1 VDVTDT
7 GILAEG
13 SVALPRNVFI
23 CPIGI
28 SYWHDWF

>member
-1 VDVTDT
+1 MDVTDT

-13 SVALPRNVFI
+13 SVGMLRNVLI